1 MTVYNP
7 YADMYYSYDISTDS
21 AQVIPCDCEGGGG
34 GGGNYVTQDQLNE
47 AINNAMSSITIT
59 RPDGDND
66 TFVLNVNGQESEPID
81 DIYLTSVER
90 DDSDEDDK
98 KVVFNMSNGQ
108 APISIS
114 LSELD
119 DPNIDCSVF

>member
-1 MTVYNP
+1 MTVYDP
-7 YADMYYSYDISTDS
+7 YADMYYSYDIAFDS
-21 AQVIPCDCEGGGG
+21 SDVIPCDCSGDGSGDGGK
-34 GGGNYVTQDQLNE
+34 YVTQDQLND
-47 AINNAMSSITIT
+47 AINNAMSNISVVKTDDDSYVI
-59 RPDGDND
+59 
-66 TFVLNVNGQESEPID
+66 NVNGNESAPID

-108 APISIS
+108 TPISIS